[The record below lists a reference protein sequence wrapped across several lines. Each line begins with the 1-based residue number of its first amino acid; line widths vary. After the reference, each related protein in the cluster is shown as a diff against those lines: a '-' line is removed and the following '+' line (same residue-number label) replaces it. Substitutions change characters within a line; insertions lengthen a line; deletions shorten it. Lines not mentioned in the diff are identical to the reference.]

1 MIKELEASKISKFKS
16 LWCIPKRVVVVGG
29 GGAIHVLL
37 VGEHN
42 KFLKDEMN

>member
-16 LWCIPKRVVVVGG
+16 LWCIPKRVVGG
-29 GGAIHVLL
+29 GIHVLL